1 MRVFEKLKSAF
12 KKISTKT
19 ITEKNLDTIFHEF
32 KIELVRNDVAYKT
45 AEDICNVL
53 KDEEL
58 LGKEVG
64 RLTRVKNVTKDIM
77 KEAII
82 KILSN
87 SESIDLLELIKKKN
101 EKGSPAILVMLG
113 VNGTGKTTTI
123 AKLTHYFQKNNL
135 SVVLAAGD
143 TFRAGSIEQLQ
154 KHADKLKVKLI
165 KHEYGSDAASVAF
178 DAVNHAEAKNINVVL
193 VDTAGRMETN
203 KNLMEEMKKII
214 RVAEPDLKIFI
225 ANLLVGNDA
234 HMQAETFNNE
244 IGIDASILNMADAD
258 VKGGATLSVANITG
272 KPILFL
278 GNGQSY
284 DDLMPFEPEKF
295 AEMIFKY

>member
-1 MRVFEKLKSAF
+1 VFEKLKSAF
-12 KKISTKT
+12 KKISKKT
-19 ITEKNLDTIFHEF
+19 ISEKNLESIFHEF

-45 AEDICNVL
+45 AEDICTVL

-64 RLTRVKNVTKDIM
+64 RLTRIKSLTTDMM
-77 KEAII
+77 KQAII

-87 SESIDLLELIKKKN
+87 SEPINLLEFVKKKN
-101 EKGSPAILVMLG
+101 EGGNPAILVMLG
-113 VNGTGKTTTI
+113 VNGTGKTTTL
-123 AKLTHYFQKNNL
+123 AKLTHYFQKNKL

-154 KHADKLKVKLI
+154 KHAEKLKVKLI

-178 DAVNHAEAKNINVVL
+178 DAVSHAEAKKINVVMI
-193 VDTAGRMETN
+193 DTAGRMETN

-258 VKGGATLSVANITG
+258 IKGGATLSVANITG

-284 DDLMPFEPEKF
+284 DDLMQFVPEEF
-295 AEMIFKY
+295 ADMIFKN

>member
-1 MRVFEKLKSAF
+1 MFEKLKSAF

-19 ITEKNLDTIFHEF
+19 ISEKNLDSIFHEF

-53 KDEEL
+53 KEESL

-64 RLTRVKNVTKDIM
+64 RLTRIKSLTTDMM
-77 KEAII
+77 KQAII

-87 SESIDLLELIKKKN
+87 AEPIDLLEFVKKKN
-101 EKGSPAILVMLG
+101 EAGSPAILVMLG

-123 AKLTHYFQKNNL
+123 AKLTHYFQKHKL

-178 DAVNHAEAKNINVVL
+178 DAVNHAEAKKINVVMI
-193 VDTAGRMETN
+193 DTAGRMETN

-258 VKGGATLSVANITG
+258 IRGGATLSVSNITG

-284 DDLMPFEPEKF
+284 DDLMIFEPEKF
-295 AEMIFKY
+295 ADLIFK